1 MSPPWHCEW
10 LHFWVSWTIMDG
22 QSWMITHHAWTVMLR
37 HIVAPFPRI
46 WHIWCGWEPR
56 LCRQSNKYGLVTVE
70 LPTGGYAE
78 KLSGGDAEYFWTSWL
93 RLVQRHIYIILQA
106 GMVVVYGPWK
116 QGSSRCGVWNSSIW
130 LNSWDLENIIFYQ
143 SIKNN
148 LINSIFYR
156 SIKKNEL
163 NLLIFFIDL

>member
-10 LHFWVSWTIMDG
+10 LHFWVSWTVMDKHG
-22 QSWMITHHAWTVMLR
+22 WTVMDDYTPCMDSSATSYR
-37 HIVAPFPRI
+37 CTVSQVWRI
-46 WHIWCGWEPR
+46 W
-56 LCRQSNKYGLVTVE
+56 YGFSCHDQAGKAIIRLVTVE

-130 LNSWDLENIIFYQ
+130 LNSWDLENIIF
-143 SIKNN
+143 
-148 LINSIFYR
+148 LIN
-156 SIKKNEL
+156 L
-163 NLLIFFIDL
+163 